1 MDTCTVSTLTNVLP
15 CACVLLASVV
25 ELMVTVG
32 SAAAVVAA
40 ACTER
45 VAMVVARWTA
55 RAQTRREARMMEGA
69 ESLEEC
75 EHHLLHVLS
84 AEQRQRAKIFA
95 AEKIQ

>member
-1 MDTCTVSTLTNVLP
+1 
-15 CACVLLASVV
+15 
-25 ELMVTVG
+25 
-32 SAAAVVAA
+32 
-40 ACTER
+40 
-45 VAMVVARWTA
+45 
-55 RAQTRREARMMEGA
+55 MMEGA